1 MQKVLQ
7 RTAMAKRQ
15 AARRALLRTQK
26 EEADT
31 ARTKTMEHI
40 QSLKEQSRV
49 VKEARKNRREDWELG
64 PLAPRRDVG
73 ENKQYY
79 GTVDHKTLRGAE
91 IPKKKRMEL
100 WTIVEGDRVVLLTG
114 RDKGK
119 IGEVDNVNKET
130 EEVTVTGLNRVE
142 IAIPEWMRGK
152 DSNPSP
158 TRPVDRPIP
167 IGLVRLVYALPDPKT
182 SIPRDVIVEN
192 IEPRNVFRDRDTKE
206 PIFDR
211 VIPGLEVSIPWP
223 IKVKP
228 DDVDH
233 PSDTLRITVEEQT
246 WTPTL
251 LRPPMP
257 PSVIDELRN
266 KYSAFRDRHDEE
278 YIAKKMAED
287 EEAKAAK
294 QMAKMM
300 RTPLK
305 ELHAKRREEFRKGS
319 AEGARPKKITQ
330 DMLAKIGEVIVAKRM
345 GGLPGGTSTA
355 GAEAAVENT
364 PELAEKSGAEVE
376 VPETSEMPRTPEPQ
390 EALPP
395 SKHGV

>member
-1 MQKVLQ
+1 
-7 RTAMAKRQ
+7 MAKRQ

-31 ARTKTMEHI
+31 ARTKTMEKI
-40 QSLKEQSRV
+40 QSAKEESRV
-49 VKEARKNRREDWELG
+49 IKEARRNRREDWDLG

-79 GTVDHKTLRGAE
+79 GTVNQNTLRGVE
-91 IPKKKRMEL
+91 IPKKKRTEL

-119 IGEVDNVNKET
+119 IGEVESVNKET
-130 EEVTVTGLNRVE
+130 EEVE

-158 TRPVDRPIP
+158 TRSVERPIP
-167 IGLVRLVYALPDPKT
+167 LALVRLVYALPDPKT

-192 IEPRNVFRDRDTKE
+192 IERRNVFRDKYTKE
-206 PIFDR
+206 TVFDR

-223 IKVKP
+223 TKVKP
-228 DDVDH
+228 EDVDH

-294 QMAKMM
+294 QTAKMM

-330 DMLAKIGEVIVAKRM
+330 DMLARIGEVIVAKSM
-345 GGLPGGTSTA
+345 CGLSGVATTA
-355 GAEAAVENT
+355 GAEAAEKNT
-364 PELAEKSGAEVE
+364 PELAQRSGAEVE

-395 SKHGV
+395 PKRGE